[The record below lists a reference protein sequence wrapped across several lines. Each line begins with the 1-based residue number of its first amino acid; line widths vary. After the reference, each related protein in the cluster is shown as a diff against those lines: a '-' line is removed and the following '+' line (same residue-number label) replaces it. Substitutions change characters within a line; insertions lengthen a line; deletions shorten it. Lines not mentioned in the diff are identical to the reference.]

1 MLKTCVSVLIIL
13 LVSSSTMI
21 NGSKTVAEVTSK
33 TILVTGFEP
42 FSSYDVNPSA
52 LVAESLNNTIVE
64 DTYIIGI
71 ILPVDFEE
79 AVEETLEKVIEVKPC
94 MVLSMGLSPSAEKIE
109 VEYFAFNLQWDP
121 YSTHPLFSIKPV
133 IPHSPP
139 IHRVTIDVPLTISKL
154 REMGI
159 PSKISFSP
167 GFYVCNSLLYS
178 LLDHLDNTSIGFLHL
193 PSLDKLSLDTLVEA
207 AYTTIEVNLN

>member
-13 LVSSSTMI
+13 LVSSSTII
-21 NGSKTVAEVTSK
+21 NDSKTVEVASK

-42 FSSYDVNPSA
+42 FSSYDVIPSA
-52 LVAESLNNTIVE
+52 LVAEILNNTMVE
-64 DTYIIGI
+64 DAYIIGI

-79 AVEETLEKVIEVKPC
+79 ATEETLEKIIEVKPC

-109 VEYFAFNLQWDP
+109 VEYLAFNLQWDP

-139 IHRVTIDVPLTISKL
+139 IHRVTIDVPLTVSKL
-154 REMGI
+154 REIGI

-193 PSLDKLSLDTLVEA
+193 PSLDKISLDTLVEA